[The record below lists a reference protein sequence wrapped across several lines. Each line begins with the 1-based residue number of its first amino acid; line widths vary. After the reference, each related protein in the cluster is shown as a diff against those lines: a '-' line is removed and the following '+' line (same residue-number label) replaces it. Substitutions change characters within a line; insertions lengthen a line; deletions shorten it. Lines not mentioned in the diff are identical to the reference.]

1 MLHITGNEGEIE
13 ALKHM
18 VSVKD
23 IKVSQQGWKFSERNP
38 EPPLANVMNTG
49 FWTAPHYEALR
60 QRLARPL
67 LEVNLKTGGDYLTV
81 STQGEGRVVSEP
93 VLTQEG
99 EETQVHFPSLLFALP
114 TPEVPSA
121 CYLGCSE
128 SPIVK
133 VHSCFLLCCVHHRP
147 IPPH

>member
-1 MLHITGNEGEIE
+1 MFNAFAIAILSTITGNEGEIE

-81 STQGEGRVVSEP
+81 STQGEGRVTT
-93 VLTQEG
+93 TQEG
-99 EETQVHFPSLLFALP
+99 EPTQVHFPFSCVR
-114 TPEVPSA
+114 TPYS
-121 CYLGCSE
+121 
-128 SPIVK
+128 
-133 VHSCFLLCCVHHRP
+133 
-147 IPPH
+147 